1 MLGFRSITKWKKF
14 LPKSYFF
21 EIKCILLQDEF
32 SNKGD
37 IVYG

>member
-14 LPKSYFF
+14 LTKSYFF
-21 EIKCILLQDEF
+21 EIKCILLQYEF